1 MSKEPFSRRR
11 KTRQLVIA
19 AVISALY
26 VVMTLPFAQF
36 AFGPIQFRLAESMS
50 FLPMLTPA
58 AIPGLMI
65 GCFLANLLNPGNLG
79 PIDIIFGSLATL
91 VSAFLTRFIFRRM
104 SLTNINV
111 KALLALLPPVVVN
124 AVVVGTYLTF
134 LLTNEAVFVTMI
146 LLNILYVGLS
156 QIVVVYI
163 IGYPLML
170 VIRKTKIFEAQQE
183 E

>member
-1 MSKEPFSRRR
+1 MNKKSLSHRK
-11 KTRQLVIA
+11 KTRQLVTA

-50 FLPMLTPA
+50 FLPMLIPA
-58 AIPGLMI
+58 AIPGLTI

-79 PIDIIFGSLATL
+79 PIDIIFGSLATF
-91 VSAFLTRFIFRRM
+91 VSAILTRLIYERM
-104 SLTNINV
+104 TLANINL
-111 KALLALLPPVVVN
+111 KALIALLPPVGVN

-134 LLTNEAVFVTMI
+134 LLTNETIFVTMI
-146 LLNILYVGLS
+146 LINILYVGLS
-156 QIVVVYI
+156 QVVVVYI

-170 VIRKTKIFEAQQE
+170 MLRKTKILDTRQE